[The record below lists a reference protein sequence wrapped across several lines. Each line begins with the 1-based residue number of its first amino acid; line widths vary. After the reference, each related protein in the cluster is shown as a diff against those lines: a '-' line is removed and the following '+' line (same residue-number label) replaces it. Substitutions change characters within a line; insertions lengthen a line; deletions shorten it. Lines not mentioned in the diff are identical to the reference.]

1 VRSGVF
7 QEIDAL
13 NFSQVSSLS
22 ILMPTSRFTR
32 SSASARS
39 IAKSGGKQP
48 NRLINFKGGFNVVRI
63 GADQSRWNDLYHLL
77 LVVPWLHFIGLLVL
91 TYIGLNAI
99 FALLFLAGG
108 ANGIANAEA
117 GSFTDAF
124 FFSVQTM
131 ASIGYGAMFPQ
142 TLYAHMIVTVE
153 AIVGVLWLAMA
164 TGLMFARFSRPTA
177 RVLFSRVAVIAPRNG
192 VPTLMFRAA
201 NQRRNQILEA
211 QLRLTLVRNVIT
223 EEGEFMRRFFDLE
236 LERSQTP
243 IFALT
248 WLALHRIDEH
258 SPLYAMPPETFQEI
272 EAEIIVTLTG
282 IDETF
287 SQSIHAR
294 HSYIANEI
302 FWNARFAD
310 VLVTTTT
317 GQRAIDLSAFH
328 EIIPID
334 VIPLAE

>member
-1 VRSGVF
+1 
-7 QEIDAL
+7 
-13 NFSQVSSLS
+13 
-22 ILMPTSRFTR
+22 
-32 SSASARS
+32 
-39 IAKSGGKQP
+39 
-48 NRLINFKGGFNVVRI
+48 
-63 GADQSRWNDLYHLL
+63 
-77 LVVPWLHFIGLLVL
+77 
-91 TYIGLNAI
+91 
-99 FALLFLAGG
+99 
-108 ANGIANAEA
+108 
-117 GSFTDAF
+117 
-124 FFSVQTM
+124 
-131 ASIGYGAMFPQ
+131 
-142 TLYAHMIVTVE
+142 
-153 AIVGVLWLAMA
+153 
-164 TGLMFARFSRPTA
+164 
-177 RVLFSRVAVIAPRNG
+177 
-192 VPTLMFRAA
+192 
-201 NQRRNQILEA
+201 
-211 QLRLTLVRNVIT
+211 
-223 EEGEFMRRFFDLE
+223 MRRYFDLE

-248 WLALHRIDEH
+248 CLALHRIDEH